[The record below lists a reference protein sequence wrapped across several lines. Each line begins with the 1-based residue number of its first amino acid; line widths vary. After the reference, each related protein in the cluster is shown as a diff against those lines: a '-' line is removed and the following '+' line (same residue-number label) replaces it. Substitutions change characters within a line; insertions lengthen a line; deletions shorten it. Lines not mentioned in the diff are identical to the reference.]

1 MSRPPL
7 TRDRIFATALAI
19 ADEGGL
25 GALSMRR
32 LAKELGV
39 EAMSLYHHVQGKD
52 DLQRGLVGLVL
63 EEIEYPPPGEAWKPA
78 LRRIALSYR
87 KALARHHWAA
97 GVMFTQTDALPGRI
111 RYMETVLRTIA
122 EAGGSAELTDLAY
135 HTLESHIM
143 GFTLWAASFRGLSGR
158 LEELATEFLRTLPE
172 AEYPHLIQHIHHHLR
187 PPAQPRSAFEFGLDL
202 ILDGLDRLL
211 EAERGRAGKAAAG

>member
-1 MSRPPL
+1 M
-7 TRDRIFATALAI
+7 

-25 GALSMRR
+25 GSLSMRR

-39 EAMSLYHHVQGKD
+39 EAMSLYHHVRSKD
-52 DLQRGLVGLVL
+52 DIQRGLIGLVVD
-63 EEIEYPPPGEAWKPA
+63 EIELPPPGEPWKPA

-87 KALARHHWAA
+87 KALARHPWAP
-97 GVMFTQTDALPGRI
+97 GVMFTHTDALPGRI
-111 RYMETVLRTIA
+111 RYMETMLRTLA
-122 EAGGSAELTDLAY
+122 EAGFSAEITDLAY

-158 LEELATEFLRTLPE
+158 LEELARDFLKDLPE
-172 AEYPHLIQHIHHHLR
+172 GEHPHLIQHVHHHLK

-202 ILDGLDRLL
+202 ILDGLEQLPR
-211 EAERGRAGKAAAG
+211 EAARPADAAVERG